1 MERDTCYRCELLAG
15 AVLSAVTRH
24 VNLVGQRR
32 VAQMR
37 MDAESVT
44 ALDLQISMAAQQRDE
59 AFRLY
64 LAHCQSEAHAIR
76 PGTAPGGLL
85 PSPASS

>member
-1 MERDTCYRCELLAG
+1 MERETCYRCELLAG

-24 VNLVGQRR
+24 VNLVGQHR

-37 MDAESVT
+37 LEVELVT
-44 ALDLQISMAAQQRDE
+44 VLDSQIALAAHERDE

-64 LAHCQSEAHAIR
+64 LAHCQSEAHAFK
-76 PGTAPGGLL
+76 PGTAPGSLL